1 MTAVSVTNYKIDR
14 DILKMEGDIGMY
26 MSKVFRETWA
36 EGEAKGREEGRA
48 EGIIETGEGF
58 GLSKDA
64 IIERLQKIWIYRSR
78 RHRDTMKDSKKSVH

>member
-1 MTAVSVTNYKIDR
+1 
-14 DILKMEGDIGMY
+14 MEGDIGMY

-64 IIERLQKIWIYRSR
+64 IIERLQKNLDISIQKAQGYYERF
-78 RHRDTMKDSKKSVH
+78 KKECALR